1 MRCAVR
7 VAVAQDAEASCHVLR
22 RSITECCVKDHR
34 DEPSILD
41 SWLKN
46 KTPENVR
53 TWFERDGSFPVVAES
68 EGAIVGVALMSAKG
82 EVALCYLVPEA
93 RFVGAGKALLS
104 ALEVEAVRRG
114 LDSLHL
120 ESTLT
125 ARPFYLRNGFD
136 ASGEPAVAFGI
147 TAFPMRKRLVM
158 VQNERNDG

>member
-1 MRCAVR
+1 MP
-7 VAVAQDAEASCHVLR
+7 QDAEAACHVLR
-22 RSITECCVKDHR
+22 RSITECCAKDHH
-34 DEPSILD
+34 DEPAILEA
-41 SWLKN
+41 WLKN

-53 TWFERDGSFPVVAES
+53 TWFERAGSFPIIAEL

-104 ALEVEAVRRG
+104 AIEVEAVRRG

-125 ARPFYLRNGFD
+125 ARPFYLRNGFE
-136 ASGEPAVAFGI
+136 ALGEPAVAFGV
-147 TAFPMRKRLVM
+147 TAFPMQKRLAM
-158 VQNERNDG
+158 VQNGRNDG